1 MFNVVCVAYGATNL
15 DADLVEPHYN
25 LRTRDK
31 REHSLHEESTTSS
44 ATSAITDTK
53 RARTSKKKLALTLTR
68 SEIDNDFEVIIGSSR
83 QASALKKPSF
93 SKPSVLLAKRV
104 QAILPSTEI
113 NELANTLD
121 KTSGHYYLSNAVCNY
136 EKALVD
142 TKEFIQEKSEP
153 PFPLIG
159 LTASKGTKTYEKQLL
174 SRRRSAVQYYMSDK
188 KFKALSAVHMLTER
202 SNHF

>member
-1 MFNVVCVAYGATNL
+1 LHFIL
-15 DADLVEPHYN
+15 EP
-25 LRTRDK
+25 
-31 REHSLHEESTTSS
+31 
-44 ATSAITDTK
+44 
-53 RARTSKKKLALTLTR
+53 
-68 SEIDNDFEVIIGSSR
+68 G
-83 QASALKKPSF
+83 
-93 SKPSVLLAKRV
+93 
-104 QAILPSTEI
+104 PSTEI

-188 KFKALSAVHMLTER
+188 KFKVLSAVHMLTER